1 MNRTNVNVA
10 LVGISGYGESY
21 VKALLDA
28 PGDEAFRV
36 VGMVDPM
43 PDRCRR
49 LEEIVAKRG
58 IPVHPDLESLY
69 QRSSQKIDLVM
80 MATPIHL
87 HAPHTCEALA
97 RGSSVLCE
105 KPVGATV
112 QDAARMLEAEERAKG
127 FAAIGYQ
134 WSFSR
139 AIQALKRDVMAGD
152 FGAPGRLK
160 TIACF
165 PRSMQYFQR
174 NDWAGKVRAADGTP
188 IFDSPVNN
196 ATAHYLHNML
206 YLLGPTRETSA
217 APTSVQAELYRANDI
232 ENYDTA
238 AVRVTVEGGAELLF
252 YTSHAVPI
260 AMGPVLCY
268 EFERAKIYYEA
279 ETGGGFVARFANGTI
294 RRYGDPNADRPVKI
308 WQCIDAVRTGEKV
321 ACGIPAA
328 VPHALCV
335 AAAAASMPAITDFA
349 PELVTMQGL
358 AGQPMKCV
366 TGLASA
372 MVQCYDQSILPAE
385 HRALSWAARGE
396 RIDLTTT
403 DWHLDRAALRTVHAD
418 ADADGNGNGN
428 GNGHANG
435 NGRATSTT
443 ATARA

>member
-1 MNRTNVNVA
+1 MNRTVNVA

-21 VKALLDA
+21 VKALLDSPA
-28 PGDEAFRV
+28 DDGFRLA
-36 VGMVDPM
+36 GMVDPM

-49 LEEIVAKRG
+49 LDEIVNKRG
-58 IPVHPDLESLY
+58 IRVHPTIESLY
-69 QRSSQKIDLVM
+69 DASSDIDLVM

-87 HAPHTCEALA
+87 HAPHTCYALQH
-97 RGSSVLCE
+97 GSSVLCE

-112 QDAARMLEAEERAKG
+112 DDAARMLEAEERADG

-188 IFDSPVNN
+188 VYDSPVNN

-206 YLLGPTRETSA
+206 YLLGPTRESSA
-217 APTSVQAELYRANDI
+217 NPISVQAELYRANDI

-238 AVRVTVEGGAELLF
+238 AVRVIVEGGAELLF
-252 YTSHAVPI
+252 YTSHSVPI

-279 ETGGGFVARFANGTI
+279 ETGGGFIARFANGTI
-294 RRYGDPNADRPVKI
+294 RRYGDPNADRPLKI
-308 WQCIDAVRTGEKV
+308 WQCIDAVRTGEPI

-335 AAAAASMPAITDFA
+335 AAAAASMPKVSEFPSD
-349 PELVTMQGL
+349 LVTMQGL
-358 AGQPMKCV
+358 SGQPMKCV

-372 MVQCYDQSILPAE
+372 MVQCYDQGMLPAE

-403 DWHLDRAALRTVHAD
+403 DWQLDRAATRRTVPVL
-418 ADADGNGNGN
+418 ADGNGNGN
-428 GNGHANG
+428 GNGNGHA
-435 NGRATSTT
+435 SPI

>member
-1 MNRTNVNVA
+1 MNLTVNVA

-28 PGDEAFRV
+28 PADDHFNL

-43 PDRCRR
+43 PQRCRR
-49 LEEIVAKRG
+49 LDEIVHQRR
-58 IPVHPDLESLY
+58 IPVHADLESLY
-69 QRSSQKIDLVM
+69 GASPRIDLVM

-87 HAPHTCEALA
+87 HAPHTCFALA
-97 RGSSVLCE
+97 QGSSVLCE
-105 KPVGATV
+105 KPVGATIE
-112 QDAARMLEAEERAKG
+112 DAARMLEAEDRAEG
-127 FAAIGYQ
+127 FTAIGYQ

-139 AIQALKRDVMAGD
+139 AIQALKGDILAGE
-152 FGAPGRLK
+152 FGAAGRLK

-174 NDWAGKVRAADGTP
+174 NDWAGKVRTADGTP
-188 IFDSPVNN
+188 VFDSPVNN

-206 YLLGPTRETSA
+206 YLLGPTRDTA
-217 APTSVQAELYRANDI
+217 AQPLSVQAELYRANAI

-252 YTSHAVPI
+252 YTTHAAPA

-279 ETGGGFVARFANGTI
+279 ETGGGFVARFNNGNVK
-294 RRYGDPNADRPVKI
+294 RYGDPNADRPAKI
-308 WQCIDAVRTGEKV
+308 WQCIDAVRTGEPI

-335 AAAAASMPAITDFA
+335 AASAASMPSVQDFPA
-349 PELVTMQGL
+349 DLVSIQGL
-358 AGQPMKCV
+358 SGQPMKCV

-372 MVQCYDQSILPAE
+372 LVQCYDQAILPAE
-385 HRALSWAARGE
+385 HRGLAWAARGE
-396 RIDLTTT
+396 RIDLAQA
-403 DWHLDRAALRTVHAD
+403 DWQLDRVAQRTDAVLAAASENV
-418 ADADGNGNGN
+418 
-428 GNGHANG
+428 NG
-435 NGRATSTT
+435 NGRARSAAPT
-443 ATARA
+443 AAARA